1 MKKFEVNKEYT
12 SRSICDSECILK
24 VKILSR
30 TNKTAVIYT
39 GDKIKRTKIH
49 VDPYTNG
56 EYIQPDKYSM
66 SPIYRANNIKQ

>member
-12 SRSICDSECILK
+12 SRSICDSECIFK
-24 VKILSR
+24 IKILSR
-30 TNKTAVIYT
+30 TNKTVVIYT
-39 GDKIKRTKIH
+39 GDKIKRIKIH
-49 VDPYTNG
+49 VDTNG